1 MSNFPHFFSSLAV
14 WAMILGV
21 EGAFYY
27 DGHQELG
34 VNGTIAGMCLSS
46 DGNRLALIKAANHT
60 VEIYENN
67 Q

>member
-1 MSNFPHFFSSLAV
+1 M
-14 WAMILGV
+14 MILGV
-21 EGAFYY
+21 QGTFYY

-34 VNGTIAGMCLSS
+34 VNGAIAGMCLSS